1 MSAHLFMRWGFW
13 MARLDDDLT
22 LPFRTFEGAAAWAK
36 RMHSISKGD
45 FRA

>member
-1 MSAHLFMRWGFW
+1 MKAHLFKRWGLW

-36 RMHSISKGD
+36 RMHPISRGNSH
-45 FRA
+45 A